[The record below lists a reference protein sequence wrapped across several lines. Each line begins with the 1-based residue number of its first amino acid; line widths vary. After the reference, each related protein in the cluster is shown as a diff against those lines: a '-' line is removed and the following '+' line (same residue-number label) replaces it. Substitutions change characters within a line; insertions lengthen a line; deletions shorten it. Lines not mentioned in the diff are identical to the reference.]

1 VIRRRTRRTPIRI
14 AEPPGLLDRLRLLD
28 PSRLTDAVQGSSSR
42 ERIGLA
48 AAVGVAALGAAVGAR
63 ALARRGRGGDSLAG
77 EVALVTGGS
86 RGLGYLLARE
96 LLAQGC
102 RVVICG
108 RDEETLERA
117 VARLE
122 QEAGGEIVGWPC
134 DVGDAAAVERL
145 VGRILTR
152 FGRIDMVI
160 NNAGI
165 VQVGP
170 LETLT
175 LRDFRQTMDADYWG
189 AVHTTLATLPHMRHR
204 GTGRIVNI
212 TSIAAHVAVPH
223 LASYNGAKHAKRG
236 FSEGLAAELGGNGI
250 SVTTVVPGL
259 MRTGSP
265 VHVDYRGQP
274 EKEYAWFAISDILP
288 VSAMSAQRAAR
299 RIVRAIRRREARLT
313 LTWQAKV
320 LRMAHALAP
329 TATVGALRLVNRML
343 PGADG
348 RSRGNGRAGEF
359 DAARGTALRGTL
371 PAPAEWALDRAARQT
386 NQ

>member
-1 VIRRRTRRTPIRI
+1 VP
-14 AEPPGLLDRLRLLD
+14 
-28 PSRLTDAVQGSSSR
+28 GSSSR

-48 AAVGVAALGAAVGAR
+48 GAAGVAVAGVAALGVVVVAG
-63 ALARRGRGGDSLAG
+63 ALARRGHGGDSLVG

-96 LLAQGC
+96 LLSRGC

-117 VARLE
+117 VARLGE
-122 QEAGGEIVGWPC
+122 EVGGEIVGWPC

-152 FGRIDMVI
+152 FGRIDTVI

-175 LRDFRQTMDADYWG
+175 LRDFRRTMDADYWG
-189 AVHTTLATLPHMRHR
+189 AVHTTLATLPHMRRR

-236 FSEGLAAELGGNGI
+236 FSEGLAAEVGGNGI

-265 VHVDYRGQP
+265 VHVDFRGQP

-313 LTWQAKV
+313 LTWQAKM
-320 LRMAHALAP
+320 LRMAHDLAP
-329 TATVGALRLVNRML
+329 TATVGALRLVNKVL

-348 RSRGNGRAGEF
+348 RSRGNGRTGEF

-371 PAPAEWALDRAARQT
+371 PAPAEWALDRAARQA